1 MGNRIGT
8 LCRVIAVLPRP
19 EILVDLPDVRA
30 AGDRFER
37 FVIHR
42 QHGGAGDRLALGI
55 AQGDT
60 QGGSF
65 ARFHPALGGFE
76 RDFDNLANRRQQD
89 LPDRGMNL
97 RAVDADALDEHVRH
111 VAEIERDID
120 FKALAIELDAA
131 GLASGGAC
139 DVEEE
144 PDVGVVLVA
153 VHAEFR
159 RLAGSVGRLVGDDFQ
174 RAEMPVRGID
184 AAGAMDVENR
194 RAFRRI
200 AVLERQARRQTI
212 LTGGGRGEALFH
224 FALRIGL
231 HRKGLDFLLFDAAV
245 TATG

>member
-1 MGNRIGT
+1 M
-8 LCRVIAVLPRP
+8 
-19 EILVDLPDVRA
+19 DLPDVRA
-30 AGDRFER
+30 AGDRVER

-76 RDFDNLANRRQQD
+76 RDFDNLANRRKQD
-89 LPDRGMNL
+89 LPDRGVDLRTMN
-97 RAVDADALDEHVRH
+97 ADALDEHVRH
-111 VAEIERDID
+111 VAQIKRNID
-120 FKALAIELDAA
+120 FEALAIELDAA

-174 RAEMPVRGID
+174 RAEMPVRRVG
-184 AAGAMDVENR
+184 AAGAVDVENR
-194 RAFRRI
+194 RAFHRI
-200 AVLERQARRQTI
+200 AVLDGEAGSQAV
-212 LTGGGRGEALFH
+212 LPGGGRGEALFH
-224 FALRIGL
+224 FTLRVGL
-231 HRKGLDFLLFDAAV
+231 YRKRLNFLLLDPAVFAA
-245 TATG
+245 GEF